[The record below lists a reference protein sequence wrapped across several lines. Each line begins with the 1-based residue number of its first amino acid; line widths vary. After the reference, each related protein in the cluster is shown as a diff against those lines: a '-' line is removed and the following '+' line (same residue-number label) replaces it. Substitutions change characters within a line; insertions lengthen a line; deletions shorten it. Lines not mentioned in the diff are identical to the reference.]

1 LVKKLLNQRFSMKN
15 KYFLL
20 LILVMMGYSQSYG
33 QDSDYSQKLLDRLYA
48 IQNRTPNAR
57 KAGEHG
63 HEHCLSMLLREAKT
77 NQNLLTP
84 AAKKA
89 FKILDVRPT
98 IAGAV
103 TYQTTHFLFHYTTT
117 GTDALKDLTDAS
129 SNGIPDIIDSMAAI
143 FEHVYQVDTLVLKY
157 YMPPS
162 DGTTGGGNNLYDVY
176 VSKIGTG
183 LYGYVNSETTV
194 GNNPNS
200 PNIVESDATTSWMAM
215 NSDYTWVAQYSSI
228 SPIEAIKVTA
238 AHEYYHAVQYGIT
251 SNSSIFF
258 AESTACWM
266 EDEMYP
272 GIDDNLQYLPDL
284 FNNPDIAL
292 DLHENEISS
301 NFDGYWYAGW
311 IFWKYV
317 TEHTDTDILRQ
328 IWILA
333 IEQYENDAY
342 NIALNNYGTDF
353 KTMFKNWQIA
363 NYVLDNNSGYAPYT
377 YNRGP
382 DYKDYII
389 GNTNLQGIFTEGIF
403 TYTGKDTTWYSN
415 GTNPPMGNGRLMR
428 LSADYLEIR
437 PDQNFNVI
445 VIPSDINQGITPY
458 LIKVNTSNKTISVMT
473 GTMVLGNQYEIE
485 VTDQPSYDKFILI
498 VSRYDAYVT
507 NDVSGS
513 AQYTI
518 RLGNVT
524 PTAVVTPE
532 TLVTNLYPNP
542 AREHFEIDYSSGMV
556 EEILIMD
563 YTGKL
568 LLSSKVENSNL
579 GKQSI
584 DCSLWNNGIYFV
596 ILKDKNGLIAKEKVV
611 ISK

>member
-1 LVKKLLNQRFSMKN
+1 MKFKCYALLFFALLSYKL
-15 KYFLL
+15 
-20 LILVMMGYSQSYG
+20 SYG
-33 QDSDYSQKLLDRLYA
+33 QDLVYSQRLLDRLYS
-48 IQNRTPNAR
+48 IQNPTPNAR
-57 KAGEHG
+57 ISGEQG
-63 HEHCLSMLLREAKT
+63 HEHCLSILLWEAKK

-84 AAKKA
+84 EAKKA
-89 FKILDVRPT
+89 FKVLEVRPT
-98 IAGAV
+98 ISSEL
-103 TYQTTHFLFHYTTT
+103 TLQTTHFLFHYTTT
-117 GTDALKDLTDAS
+117 GTDALQDLTDVS
-129 SNGIPDIIDSMAAI
+129 SNGIPDIIDSMATV
-143 FEHVYQVDTLVLKY
+143 FEHVYQVDNVDLNY

-162 DGTTGGGNNLYDVY
+162 DGTIGGGNNLYDVY

-183 LYGYVNSETTV
+183 LYGYVSSENTI
-194 GNNPNS
+194 GDNPNS
-200 PNIVESDATTSWMAM
+200 NNTETDATTSWMAM

-228 SPIEAIKVTA
+228 SPVEAIKVTA
-238 AHEYYHAVQYGIT
+238 AHEFYHAIQYGIT

-258 AESTACWM
+258 AESTATWM

-272 GIDDNLQYLPDL
+272 GIDDNLQYLPDI

-292 DLHENEISS
+292 DLQSGEISS
-301 NFDGYWYAGW
+301 NYDGHWYSSW

-317 TEHTDTDILRQ
+317 TEHTSDDILRQ

-333 IEQYENDAY
+333 IDQYENDAY

-353 KTMFKNWQIA
+353 KTIFKNWLIA

-382 DYKDYII
+382 DYKEYIKDK
-389 GNTNLQGIFTEGIF
+389 TVLQGIYTEGIF

-415 GTNPPMGNGRLMR
+415 GTNPNMGNARLMR
-428 LSADYLEIR
+428 LSADYIEIR

-445 VIPSDINQGITPY
+445 VIPSDINQEITPY
-458 LIKVNTSNKTISVMT
+458 LIKMNTSNNTISVMT
-473 GTMVLGNQYEIE
+473 GTMVLGNQYEIQ
-485 VTDQPSYDKFILI
+485 VTDAASYDKFALV
-498 VSRYDAYVT
+498 VSRFDADVT

-524 PTAVVTPE
+524 PTAVLAPA

-542 AREHFEIDYSSGMV
+542 ARDQFQIDYSTSNL
-556 EEILIMD
+556 EEFAVMD
-563 YTGKL
+563 YTGKYI
-568 LLSSKVENSNL
+568 LSSVITNSSI
-579 GKQSI
+579 GKQVI
-584 DCSLWNNGIYFV
+584 DCSAWNDGIYFV
-596 ILKDKNGLIAKEKVV
+596 ILKDKNGLIAKEKII